1 MAVRVKERP
10 IRQYDDHVARL
21 NFPGS
26 MEGQKSPTD
35 KFAKECRRQKA
46 VPLVAIYAARNQ
58 DGGHFFGCEADIE
71 NLMLV
76 GSDVDNLADNLAAY
90 LLCAVCGRR
99 DLAHDLI
106 DMVYE
111 AQNRNAVENGYEDLA
126 EWSEH
131 EIDEYDKA
139 QLEKAKAILDRRM
152 AERRDRKYIK
162 ELNRKAISKRKEKK
176 EE

>member
-111 AQNRNAVENGYEDLA
+111 AQNRNAVENGYEGTLE
-126 EWSEH
+126 EWLKSERVTVTLQGKTF
-131 EIDEYDKA
+131 EFSTVNARKMAD
-139 QLEKAKAILDRRM
+139 AIKTIFEAM
-152 AERRDRKYIK
+152 GGTV
-162 ELNRKAISKRKEKK
+162 S
-176 EE
+176 